1 LSEKQRYRFSW
12 DLIGDISARE
22 SLGPLVRVEVY
33 RLMQLCFR
41 DILEKNYGAEQTDV
55 LFREAGQLAGEHFYK
70 QFLPGEMDF
79 NTFVEKA
86 QTLLRDLGVGILRIE
101 TADLDQGK
109 LILTVGEDLDCSGL
123 PEMDHEFC
131 AYDEGFIAG
140 LLGNYVKREFLVR
153 EIDCWCTGARTCRF
167 SAEIV

>member
-1 LSEKQRYRFSW
+1 MSENRYEFNW

-22 SLGPLVRVEVY
+22 SLGPLVRLEVY
-33 RLMQLCFR
+33 RLMEFCFR
-41 DILEKNYGAEQTDV
+41 DILEKNYGAEQADE
-55 LFREAGQLAGEHFYK
+55 LFREAGKLAGEHFYK
-70 QFLPGEMDF
+70 QFLSEEMDF
-79 NTFVEKA
+79 NTFIEKT
-86 QTLLRDLGVGILRIE
+86 QKVLRDLGIGILRIE

-123 PEMDHEFC
+123 PEIDHEFC

-140 LLGNYVKREFLVR
+140 ILNCYTKREFFVR